1 MIFPPHYARGP
12 REFVFFFSFF
22 SARMSFYSGWLVFL
36 LAAHILAASDEDP
49 SLCLPLL
56 PQFKIWYL
64 IFFFKNNKSVMSLRD
79 GTRGW
84 FSNID
89 AWKVSWDGE
98 RLSVLTEWAASWAR
112 QRTLIYVTAEKS
124 NLLSRR
130 TGEGARTLVRV
141 WINPCFAVILT
152 LSGFS

>member
-1 MIFPPHYARGP
+1 
-12 REFVFFFSFF
+12 
-22 SARMSFYSGWLVFL
+22 
-36 LAAHILAASDEDP
+36 
-49 SLCLPLL
+49 
-56 PQFKIWYL
+56 
-64 IFFFKNNKSVMSLRD
+64 MSLRD